1 MLQYRNASAARAAAL
16 PWFAMEEGW
25 GSCGW
30 RQTSPS
36 IDGQRYDCHVCDE
49 HDLTKEEQIRHW
61 KLHYLDLDELRVR
74 EVTTEDS
81 ETDTPMCDPDQEHA
95 KRGSLHWKRGSY
107 GTQGYLKARV
117 PLPDGEG
124 LGEVGSVYGTQT
136 SDYRNA
142 RHLRERRNSLYEHLG
157 CATPGVCMPSWK
169 LTCLHNARMAA
180 VRGGERASRA
190 FEWVEGAAR
199 QGEETMGGAR
209 RPATD
214 HSPQNSR
221 GSRPGPAAGPPPR
234 RCWET
239 TRDVDPSRTRP
250 RRKLKL
256 CPKKRN
262 CPRGRMQKR
271 ENPGEVPVEE
281 GVDTSDGVLV
291 RYMSGGRQA
300 ISERLPGAAIK
311 TAVPGLHFAVVLR
324 CPRSPRPCTCA
335 AISSAPPPSA
345 PPQASPPTSDDEEYP
360 TDVQKLL
367 EEKNK
372 AEKEWNAL
380 LPWWD
385 HFSATA

>member
-1 MLQYRNASAARAAAL
+1 MT
-16 PWFAMEEGW
+16 PFAW
-25 GSCGW
+25 L
-30 RQTSPS
+30 RS
-36 IDGQRYDCHVCDE
+36 IE
-49 HDLTKEEQIRHW
+49 N
-61 KLHYLDLDELRVR
+61 
-74 EVTTEDS
+74 
-81 ETDTPMCDPDQEHA
+81 
-95 KRGSLHWKRGSY
+95 
-107 GTQGYLKARV
+107 LKARV

-124 LGEVGSVYGTQT
+124 LGEGGSVYGTQT

-271 ENPGEVPVEE
+271 
-281 GVDTSDGVLV
+281 L
-291 RYMSGGRQA
+291 QK
-300 ISERLPGAAIK
+300 RLPATPPTGPSNRQSK
-311 TAVPGLHFAVVLR
+311 TAPN
-324 CPRSPRPCTCA
+324 RP
-335 AISSAPPPSA
+335 SK
-345 PPQASPPTSDDEEYP
+345 
-360 TDVQKLL
+360 KLL
-367 EEKNK
+367 G
-372 AEKEWNAL
+372 AL
-380 LPWWD
+380 R
-385 HFSATA
+385 